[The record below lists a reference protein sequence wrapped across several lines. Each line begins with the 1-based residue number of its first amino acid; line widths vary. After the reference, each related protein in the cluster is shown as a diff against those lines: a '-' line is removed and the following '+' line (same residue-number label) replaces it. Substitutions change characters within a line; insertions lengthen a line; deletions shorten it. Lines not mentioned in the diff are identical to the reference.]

1 VTSIADDLI
10 QRGLVRQA
18 SGRPSGGGRRGV
30 LLELNPDAGGLLGI
44 DIGASHIMMLLTDM
58 AAHVLAEAEHS
69 WPVARGPEAC
79 LANLKAMFDQLMDQS
94 AAAGVQPVAIGVGVP
109 GPVVT
114 SQGMVSAPPSMPGW
128 DGFPIRQRLEDLLGK
143 PVALHND
150 ADLGALGEWSFG
162 AGREA
167 RDMVYVKVGTGIG
180 AGLLF
185 GGRIYRGVSGTAGE
199 IGHITI
205 DQNGPRCTCGNRGCL
220 EAMAGGAAI
229 AEQAKLAVRRG
240 EPTVLSSR
248 RPVDDLIARDVAEA
262 VKQGDHLSQQLL
274 RQSGPLIGTAVATL
288 INLFNPS
295 LVVIGGGVAEE
306 GDLLLEPIRQAV
318 RGRSLSASAKAVRIQ
333 AAMLGRRSS
342 GMGAVALAQAGA
354 LHRLASPAHSLSRS
368 QGGVE
373 EPMTLLETQSV

>member
-1 VTSIADDLI
+1 M
-10 QRGLVRQA
+10 
-18 SGRPSGGGRRGV
+18 

-240 EPTVLSSR
+240 EPTALSSR

-295 LVVIGGGVAEE
+295 LVVIGGGVAEV

-354 LHRLASPAHSLSRS
+354 LHRLASPAHSISRS